1 MGSHM
6 AESMYFPL
14 MTTEIGKKSERRMAI
29 AVTLFLASIAT
40 SFAFAFL
47 SNQGSAYWVVI
58 SPLPKG
64 VEITRD
70 DVSITRLKLSR
81 ATNGYLEGKNN
92 PIGVIT
98 ERPFARGELL
108 LKSALTTSADQ
119 LTAERISL
127 SIRAAD
133 IPTSLLPGD
142 RISIYQLHDAR
153 NGEVAIE
160 PELVLSSLFLI
171 SIEGRKGNFTGEISV
186 TVSINRDQ
194 IPTLLAATTS
204 GRLVIVATGR

>member
-1 MGSHM
+1 MGSHT

-14 MTTEIGKKSERRMAI
+14 MTTEIGKKSQRRMAI

-70 DVSITRLKLSR
+70 DVSITWLKLSR
-81 ATNGYLEGKNN
+81 ATNGYLEGKIN

-98 ERPFARGELL
+98 ERPFASGELL
-108 LKSALTTSADQ
+108 LKSALTTNVDQ

-127 SIRAAD
+127 SIRAVD

-142 RISIYQLHDAR
+142 RISIYQLHDVR
-153 NGEVAIE
+153 NGEDAIE

-171 SIEGRKGNFTGEISV
+171 SIEGRKGNFTGDISV
-186 TVSINRDQ
+186 TVSINRNQ